1 MHEMLVGHGEHG
13 GIVPRRG
20 ELFPA
25 GQRILAP
32 ASFTVQVEALD
43 PIMDLGDVRRL
54 NGTGASW
61 LGAGERFVLEGPHE
75 QIVRGEA
82 AERRNL

>member
-1 MHEMLVGHGEHG
+1 MHEMLVGHDEHS

-25 GQRILAP
+25 GHLRVMP
-32 ASFTVQVEALD
+32 ASFTVQVKALD

-54 NGTGASW
+54 NGTGALW

-75 QIVRGEA
+75 QIMRG
-82 AERRNL
+82 